1 MLKRFKATLS
11 LIAGIIA
18 GGTLIYFAL
27 SLGLDVP
34 KSKAL
39 FISVALSAFPVPLI
53 GVFALVAVRPVG
65 HEKITDDEA
74 GYSRH
79 FAIASGGYTLSAL
92 PYLVAVSG
100 FGSGR
105 IGLGATLLGVYVL
118 MVILPIR
125 SLVRVRRT
133 LEYRAS
139 QS

>member
-1 MLKRFKATLS
+1 MLKRFQATLS

-65 HEKITDDEA
+65 HEKITNDEA
-74 GYSRH
+74 GYRRH